1 MLTTCITSIHDQFID
16 SRNKCH
22 ISEERKEKRLA
33 ARSYTNLSATRI
45 LWDAKIFQYQLHDIR
60 AFCHAFIDFQ
70 LWSRGVGRVAVK
82 VTSVPRPKNFDLC
95 RLAARSYTNLSA
107 TRILWDA
114 KIFQYQLH
122 DIQAFCHAFMDF
134 QQWSLWGGWLLRL
147 PLYQDQRTLI
157 YAD

>member
-1 MLTTCITSIHDQFID
+1 M
-16 SRNKCH
+16 
-22 ISEERKEKRLA
+22 
-33 ARSYTNLSATRI
+33 
-45 LWDAKIFQYQLHDIR
+45 
-60 AFCHAFIDFQ
+60 
-70 LWSRGVGRVAVK
+70 AVK

-122 DIQAFCHAFMDF
+122 DIQAFSHAFMDF
-134 QQWSLWGGWLLRL
+134 QLWSRGGRVAVKVTSVPRPKNLDLCRLAARSYTNLSATRILWDAKIFQYQLHDIRAFCHAFIDFQLWSWGGGWLFKL
-147 PLYQDQRTLI
+147 PLYQDQRALI